1 MNKTRVLIIDDSAFN
16 RRVLA
21 DILSSVPELEVAG
34 IAVDGEDGLRKLLSL
49 KPDVVTLDLEMPVM
63 DGFSFIRM
71 SMAAAPTPI
80 VVVSSKKED
89 VNVFKAM
96 DLGAVDFLAK
106 PTDVISPK
114 LFDIKNELIEKVM
127 IASTTKLSTIKKR
140 IHKFRELDIQGK
152 RIDDS
157 DKICSASFN
166 FDDPKKIEVVAIG
179 ASTGGPSALK
189 TLFSELPVNL
199 DVAIVVSQHM
209 PKGFTASF
217 SSRLNESSEYL
228 IREAE
233 DGEPLEKGKAL
244 IAPGGYHLMFEQSN
258 NIVNV
263 KLKSGSAY
271 DKNIPSINTMFISIS
286 NIFKSKVLGVVLTG
300 MGSDGKEG
308 VFSIKNLRGRVIAES
323 EETAVVFG
331 MPNEAIKTGIVDKV
345 VPLDD
350 IPEAIISVCSK
361 SKATEN
367 VEER

>member
-1 MNKTRVLIIDDSAFN
+1 LNKIKVLVIDDSAFN
-16 RRVLA
+16 RRVLS
-21 DILSSVPELEVAG
+21 DILSSMPDIEVAG
-34 IAVDGEDGLRKLLSL
+34 VAVDGEDGLRKLISL

-63 DGFSFIRM
+63 DGFMFIRM
-71 SMAAAPTPI
+71 SMATAPTPI

-114 LFDIKNELIEKVM
+114 LFDIKSELIEKII
-127 IASTTKLSTIKKR
+127 IASKTKISTIKKR
-140 IHKFRELDIQGK
+140 IHKFRELDIHGK
-152 RIDDS
+152 KIKDS

-166 FDDPKKIEVVAIG
+166 FNDTKQIEVVAIG

-189 TLFSELPVNL
+189 NLLSELPVNL
-199 DVAIVVSQHM
+199 DVAVVVSQHM

-217 SSRLNESSEYL
+217 SRRLNESSEYL
-228 IREAE
+228 IVEAE
-233 DGEPLEKGKAL
+233 DGEHLEKGKVL
-244 IAPGGYHLMFEQSN
+244 IAPGGYHLMFEQSRN
-258 NIVNV
+258 NVHV
-263 KLKSGSAY
+263 KLNPSSSH
-271 DKNIPSINTMFISIS
+271 DKNIPSINSMFKSIS

-308 VFSIKNLRGRVIAES
+308 VFCIKNFKGKVIAES

-350 IPEAIISVCSK
+350 ISDTIVSVCSK
-361 SKATEN
+361 SKFKK
-367 VEER
+367 